1 MPERSISL
9 LIQLSG
15 DFSGEHMKYEQ
26 DRNASGEILRLLIQK
41 MAGHPAAF
49 TPLNYSVWY
58 EFLTGINPALSE
70 AISKRLDNGDKLD
83 DDAIEKLYIKYVS
96 ECNMDVQRVLRD
108 DIQQLLGKIAGFTE
122 ETDKQALQFGDS
134 LQAYGDTLKQNLDE
148 SKLGDLIHNM
158 VGDTDKMRGSMQNL
172 QSELEA
178 SKQQVEKLHQELQ
191 SARGEAMTDPL
202 TGILNR
208 RGFETRAKQTFA
220 DPTTLD
226 KGLCLLMIDIDHFKK
241 INDTYGHLF
250 GDKVIRAIAT
260 TLQSKVRGEDSV
272 ARLGGEEFAVMLPE
286 TDVAGARTVAEHIRQ
301 SIERGKIRRL
311 DTQEQIGGIT
321 ISIGIA
327 AYTSG
332 VSAVD
337 LLDQADKALYV
348 SKKTGRNK
356 TTLHG
361 QQ

>member
-1 MPERSISL
+1 
-9 LIQLSG
+9 
-15 DFSGEHMKYEQ
+15 MKYDQ

-49 TPLNYSVWY
+49 TPLNYAVWY
-58 EFLTGINPALSE
+58 EFSTGINPALSE
-70 AISKRLDNGDKLD
+70 AMGKRLDNGEKLD

-96 ECNMDVQRVLRD
+96 ECNMDVQRVLRE
-108 DIQQLLGKIAGFTE
+108 DIQQLLGKLAGLTE
-122 ETDKQALQFGDS
+122 ETDSQAHQFGNS
-134 LQAYGDTLKQNLDE
+134 LQAYGETLKQGLDA
-148 SKLGDLIHNM
+148 SSLNALIGNM
-158 VGDTDKMRGSMQNL
+158 TGDTDKMRGSMQNL
-172 QSELEA
+172 QSELAA
-178 SKQQVEKLHQELQ
+178 SKEQVDKLHQELQ

-202 TGILNR
+202 TSLLNR
-208 RGFETRAKQTFA
+208 RGFETIAKQTYA
-220 DPTTLD
+220 DQATLD
-226 KGLCLLMIDIDHFKK
+226 KGLCLLMVDIDHFKK
-241 INDTYGHLF
+241 VNDTYGHLF
-250 GDKVIRAIAT
+250 GDKVIRAIAM
-260 TLQSKVRGEDSV
+260 TLKSKVRGEDSV

-286 TDVAGARTVAEHIRQ
+286 TDIADARRVAEHIRQ

-332 VSAVD
+332 VSVVD

-348 SKKTGRNK
+348 SKKTGRNR
-356 TTLHG
+356 TTVHG